1 MCAMTRTI
9 AFRSTL
15 SLAPVLAMAGFAFV
29 TPAAAQT
36 AAPGSPSALARARAE
51 GQTQAATAAAPAH
64 PAAPADV
71 SSMDAILRAV
81 YDVISGPAGQ
91 KRDWDRFRSLF
102 YEGARLIP
110 ATKPA
115 DGPPRARVLDVEGYV
130 TRASG
135 NTSTQGF
142 YEKEIARRV
151 DQFGSIAHVFS
162 TYESRRAADDA
173 KPFARGINSIQL
185 YFDGTRYWIVTIFW
199 DAERADNPLPSKYLE
214 TVK

>member
-1 MCAMTRTI
+1 MTRRILTVPTFALAI
-9 AFRSTL
+9 AI
-15 SLAPVLAMAGFAFV
+15 ANVAFV
-29 TPAAAQT
+29 SPARAQQQPATPAATMPPAS
-36 AAPGSPSALARARAE
+36 AP
-51 GQTQAATAAAPAH
+51 AAAAAH

-71 SSMDAILRAV
+71 ASMDAILHAL

-110 ATKPA
+110 ATRPA

-135 NTSTQGF
+135 NMSAQGF

-151 DQFGSIAHVFS
+151 DQFGSIAQVFS
-162 TYESRRAADDA
+162 TYESKRSADDA
-173 KPFARGINSIQL
+173 KPFARGINTIQV
-185 YFDGTRYWIVTIFW
+185 YFDGTRYWIITIFW
-199 DAERADNPLPSKYLE
+199 DAERADNPLPAKYLE
-214 TVK
+214 SVKSN

>member
-1 MCAMTRTI
+1 MMRQ
-9 AFRSTL
+9 
-15 SLAPVLAMAGFAFV
+15 FV
-29 TPAAAQT
+29 TGFSVVAFASVLFVAPAVAQTPASAPAAA
-36 AAPGSPSALARARAE
+36 
-51 GQTQAATAAAPAH
+51 AAAPAH
-64 PAAPADV
+64 PASPADV
-71 SSMDAILRAV
+71 SSMDAILKSL

-102 YEGARLIP
+102 YDQARLIP
-110 ATKPA
+110 ATRPA
-115 DGPPRARVLDVEGYV
+115 EGPPRARVLDVEGYV

-135 NTSTQGF
+135 NMSSNGF

-151 DQFGSIAHVFS
+151 DQFGSIAQVFS

-185 YFDGTRYWIVTIFW
+185 YFDGTRYWIITVFW
-199 DAERADNPLPSKYLE
+199 DSERPDNPLPPKYLE

>member
-1 MCAMTRTI
+1 MTRPIFAGLTLAI
-9 AFRSTL
+9 A
-15 SLAPVLAMAGFAFV
+15 SLAFT
-29 TPAAAQT
+29 TPAVAQPAGAQQT
-36 AAPGSPSALARARAE
+36 APPAAPAASTASP
-51 GQTQAATAAAPAH
+51 TPAH

-71 SSMDAILRAV
+71 SSMDAILRSL

-102 YEGARLIP
+102 YDGARLIP

-115 DGPPRARVLDVEGYV
+115 DGPPRARLLDVEGFV
-130 TRASG
+130 TRASA
-135 NTSTQGF
+135 NSAQQGF

-151 DQFGSIAHVFS
+151 DQFGSIAQVFS
-162 TYESRRAADDA
+162 TYESRHAADDA

-185 YFDGTRYWIVTIFW
+185 YFDGTRYWIITILW
-199 DAERADNPLPSKYLE
+199 DAERPDNPLPAKYLE

>member
-1 MCAMTRTI
+1 MMCAMTRTF
-9 AFRSTL
+9 AAGVTFTL
-15 SLAPVLAMAGFAFV
+15 ALASFAFS
-29 TPAAAQT
+29 TPSAAQT
-36 AAPGSPSALARARAE
+36 AAAP
-51 GQTQAATAAAPAH
+51 AAPAAAAAAAH

-71 SSMDAILRAV
+71 SSMDAILKAL
-81 YDVISGPAGQ
+81 YDVISGPGGQ

-115 DGPPRARVLDVEGYV
+115 EGPARARILDVEGYV
-130 TRASG
+130 TRASA
-135 NTSTQGF
+135 NTSQQGF

-151 DQFGSIAHVFS
+151 DQFGSIAQVFS

-185 YFDGTRYWIVTIFW
+185 YFDGTRYWIITILW
-199 DAERADNPLPSKYLE
+199 DAERPDNPLPAKYLE
-214 TVK
+214 SVK

>member
-1 MCAMTRTI
+1 MGAMMR
-9 AFRSTL
+9 R
-15 SLAPVLAMAGFAFV
+15 FV
-29 TPAAAQT
+29 TGFSFLALASFSFVVPAGAQTPAPAAA
-36 AAPGSPSALARARAE
+36 P
-51 GQTQAATAAAPAH
+51 AATPAVAGAPAH

-71 SSMDAILRAV
+71 SSMDAILKSL

-135 NTSTQGF
+135 NMSSQGF

-151 DQFGSIAHVFS
+151 DQFGSIAQVFS

-185 YFDGTRYWIVTIFW
+185 YNDGTRYWIITIFW
-199 DAERADNPLPSKYLE
+199 DAERADNPLPAKYLE
-214 TVK
+214 SSK

>member
-1 MCAMTRTI
+1 MTRTI
-9 AFRSTL
+9 AAPPTL
-15 SLAPVLAMAGFAFV
+15 RLVSALALASFAWV
-29 TPAAAQT
+29 TPAVAQT
-36 AAPGSPSALARARAE
+36 PVSGSRSALVQARLE
-51 GQTQAATAAAPAH
+51 GQAQQAQAAAVAAH

-71 SSMDAILRAV
+71 SSMDAILKSL

-115 DGPPRARVLDVEGYV
+115 EGPPRARVTDVEGYV
-130 TRASG
+130 TRASA
-135 NTSTQGF
+135 NMTQQGF
-142 YEKEIARRV
+142 YEREIAQRV
-151 DQFGSIAHVFS
+151 EQFGSIAHVFS
-162 TYESRRAADDA
+162 TYESKHAANDT

-185 YFDGTRYWIVTIFW
+185 YFDGTRYWIITILW
-199 DAERADNPLPSKYLE
+199 DAERADSPLPPKYLE

>member
-1 MCAMTRTI
+1 MGAMMR
-9 AFRSTL
+9 R
-15 SLAPVLAMAGFAFV
+15 FV
-29 TPAAAQT
+29 TGFSFLALASFSFVVPAGAQTPAPAAA
-36 AAPGSPSALARARAE
+36 P
-51 GQTQAATAAAPAH
+51 AATPAVAGAPAH

-71 SSMDAILRAV
+71 SSMDAILKSL

-135 NTSTQGF
+135 NMSSQGF
-142 YEKEIARRV
+142 YEKEVARRV
-151 DQFGSIAHVFS
+151 DQFGSIAQVFS

-185 YFDGTRYWIVTIFW
+185 YHDGTRYWIITIFW
-199 DAERADNPLPSKYLE
+199 DAERADNPLPAKYLE
-214 TVK
+214 SSK